1 MSRTYGKDIDAGQA
15 QRIKEGLVVRIVPD
29 DWISHIEDP
38 HMRAEILSLIHGGTS
53 FQIAAQEPSLGETIG
68 QFAGAIGGSFAG
80 GAGAAI
86 FSGLFGSGA
95 AAG

>member
-1 MSRTYGKDIDAGQA
+1 M
-15 QRIKEGLVVRIVPD
+15 
-29 DWISHIEDP
+29 
-38 HMRAEILSLIHGGTS
+38 IHGGTS